1 MQTDEP
7 AVLMWMTALAPRP
20 GGRVSAPGHHWWRE
34 LVTEVHHQAVAAREA
49 LRESSRPAYK
59 AAGAANSD
67 AAYYQLSDEEFDQL
81 HPAPRLRDAMI
92 HLSRGSWTPDPH
104 RWAS

>member
-7 AVLMWMTALAPRP
+7 AVLMWMMALAPRA
-20 GGRVSAPGHHWWRE
+20 GARVSAPGHHWWRE
-34 LVTEVHHQAVAAREA
+34 LVTEVHQSAAAARDA
-49 LRESSRPAYK
+49 LRESGKPAFN

-67 AAYYQLSDEEFDQL
+67 AAYYQLSDEEFDLL
-81 HPAPRLRDAMI
+81 HPAPRLKDAMVQ
-92 HLSRGSWTPDPH
+92 LSRGSWTPPD

>member
-7 AVLMWMTALAPRP
+7 AVLTWMMALAPRP
-20 GGRVSAPGHHWWRE
+20 GVRVSAPGHHWWRE
-34 LVTEVHHQAVAAREA
+34 LVTEVHRSAADARAA
-49 LRESSRPAYK
+49 LRESSKPAYQ

-67 AAYYQLSDEEFDQL
+67 AAYYQLSDEEFDEL
-81 HPAPRLRDAMI
+81 HPPPRLKDAMV
-92 HLSRGSWTPDPH
+92 HLSQGLQPPD